1 MTRILVWLASRRN
14 PSPTQ
19 RQKHQPRFHQI
30 GHLRLGKGFYHGH
43 CHPGLRR
50 PRWEEEPG
58 LELEL
63 LRHTHTSDDN
73 PFLCRHKYQPTT
85 HTRLQHNSIRPGCCR
100 HQTEHS
106 APFRRTPILG
116 RNKRLANIAP
126 SYESAIV
133 PRRQT
138 FLEETPP
145 PSNFLLQVLQPSP
158 SPTHTKRPAGKQ
170 MVFITTWTDGTDG
183 AEQKGLGLTLYQ
195 PLDQLRR
202 AGRKGLGISL
212 YSLRTLIWT
221 TFLLRSLEE
230 IFVARLDSTEPG

>member
-73 PFLCRHKYQPTT
+73 PFLCRNKYQPTT
-85 HTRLQHNSIRPGCCR
+85 HTRLQYNSVRRGCYR
-100 HQTEHS
+100 HQTEHT
-106 APFRRTPILG
+106 TPHSGGHPSREEQTASGHRALI
-116 RNKRLANIAP
+116 RKR
-126 SYESAIV
+126 AIV
-133 PRRQT
+133 SRRRT
-138 FLEETPP
+138 FLEETLHKQTFYYKFF
-145 PSNFLLQVLQPSP
+145 NHRQ
-158 SPTHTKRPAGKQ
+158 PTHTKRPAWQ
-170 MVFITTWTDGTDG
+170 TDGILSQHGTDG
-183 AEQKGLGLTLYQ
+183 RTELKGVWDSTV
-195 PLDQLRR
+195 PTPEQLRR
-202 AGRKGLGISL
+202 ASRKGLGISPL
-212 YSLRTLIWT
+212 SLRTLI
-221 TFLLRSLEE
+221 
-230 IFVARLDSTEPG
+230 